1 MQQERKGKP
10 GKKHSEETKKKISEA
25 TKGRVPWNKKLLE

>member
-25 TKGRVPWNKKLLE
+25 TKGRIPWNKNQL